1 MSDPTPVRSLYA
13 YAGNTSISEKI
24 LLPRTVDCAL
34 ETIVRLPEG
43 MKWSG
48 HADKEISN
56 ACGKVVFS
64 YKAVKGGVKVTRS
77 IRIDRQLQTPA
88 NYKELYALL
97 SEWRDTNN
105 HTLVVKKVSE

>member
-1 MSDPTPVRSLYA
+1 MR
-13 YAGNTSISEKI
+13 
-24 LLPRTVDCAL
+24 
-34 ETIVRLPEG
+34 
-43 MKWSG
+43 
-48 HADKEISN
+48 
-56 ACGKVVFS
+56 KVVFS

-105 HTLVVKKVSE
+105 HTLVVKKCQNDYR